1 MLDVRYS
8 VKDLNSWQISY
19 ALCQSQEMENV
30 RNVSKLTLGD
40 QLRNLK
46 RF

>member
-30 RNVSKLTLGD
+30 RNVIVTLGD
-40 QLRNLK
+40 QLKNLK
-46 RF
+46 RI